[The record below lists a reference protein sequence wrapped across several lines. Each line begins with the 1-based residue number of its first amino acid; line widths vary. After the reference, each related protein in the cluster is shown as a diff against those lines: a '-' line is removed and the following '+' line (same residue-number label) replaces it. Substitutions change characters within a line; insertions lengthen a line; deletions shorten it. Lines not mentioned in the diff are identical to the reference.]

1 MLSRIRAA
9 LERRHAAIVEAE
21 ALVWIFGSRG
31 VGMAHAYARDITVS
45 EERRD
50 HYRRVARIAE
60 RRHDFMDGLDLATKY
75 EEVKRWRRRRGSML

>member
-21 ALVWIFGSRG
+21 ALVWTFGSRG
-31 VGMAHAYARDITVS
+31 VGMAHAYARDMTVT
-45 EERRD
+45 EERRE
-50 HYRRVARIAE
+50 HYRQVARIAE

-75 EEVKRWRRRRGSML
+75 EEVKRWRRRSGSLL